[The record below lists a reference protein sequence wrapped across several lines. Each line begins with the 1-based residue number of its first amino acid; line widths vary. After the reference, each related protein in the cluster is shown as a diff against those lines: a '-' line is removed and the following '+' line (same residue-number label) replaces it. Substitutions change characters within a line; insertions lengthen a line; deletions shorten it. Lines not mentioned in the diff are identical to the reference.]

1 MTAPGWLAAPA
12 GAITLVA
19 LIGLSA
25 GEASPQESGSRT
37 ELTGPECE
45 ACEIVAV
52 PVVTLGDAEG
62 PGMLEADY
70 HVVYLDRQGR
80 YLVTGGPSPYFWV
93 FDPTEIRVP
102 PG

>member
-12 GAITLVA
+12 GAVTLVA
-19 LIGLSA
+19 LICLST

-52 PVVTLGDAEG
+52 PVVTLGDHQFMNKAG
-62 PGMLEADY
+62 VG
-70 HVVYLDRQGR
+70 
-80 YLVTGGPSPYFWV
+80 
-93 FDPTEIRVP
+93 
-102 PG
+102 